1 MRFLIAY
8 LLLCANAVAQTQP
21 PTGNFVYIDQIG
33 SANTIYVLQTDS
45 DAKRITMTST
55 GDLNQTTIIQQGTGN
70 HTASI
75 QNLTGNSN
83 IINLQQTG
91 AGKHEFNIINN
102 PGTVNTSNT
111 VNALQSGGVGSDKWF
126 NIWFNG
132 ATGATVNVT
141 QNNATVPDQASMSI
155 TCRPCGTWTYT
166 KN

>member
-1 MRFLIAY
+1 MRFLLAY
-8 LLLCANAVAQTQP
+8 LLLCASAVAQTP
-21 PTGNFVYIDQIG
+21 LPTGNFVYIDQVG
-33 SANTIYVLQTDS
+33 DSNTLYVLQTDS
-45 DAKRITMTST
+45 DAKRLTITGT

-70 HTASI
+70 HVASI

-111 VNALQSGGVGSDKWF
+111 VNALQSGGAGSDKWF

-132 ATGATVNVT
+132 ATGANVSVT

-155 TCRPCGTWTYT
+155 TCKPCGTYTYT